1 VGCDRRIGV
10 VTVPPTFNDD
20 ERRNFLRYTRTEQWP
35 MFQRYPI
42 DEELHA
48 ELLAQMLN
56 CTPAHVRA
64 LVQSLSDVT
73 RTIAAQM
80 MSVRQPRA
88 AVEALP
94 FRDGDRVVA
103 VGDSITADRI
113 GWFEML
119 SASMDR
125 AGNRAVSRHNLGV
138 SGNTTAD
145 VLERFDLLEA
155 ARPTFVLVMLGTNDA
170 RSHGRPISHRMATAQ
185 ETERNLLALIE
196 LITIDLG
203 ASVRLITPPAVDEG
217 RISAFFAEMPL
228 RWSPASV
235 AEVADTVRKVDPG
248 CIDIHA
254 AMQAYGVD
262 GLLEPDGV
270 HPNRAGQEF
279 IFRNVLAALH
289 IGGPS

>member
-1 VGCDRRIGV
+1 
-10 VTVPPTFNDD
+10 VTVRATFTDD
-20 ERRNFLRYTRTEQWP
+20 ERRNFLRYTRTEEWP
-35 MFQRYPI
+35 IFQRYPI

-48 ELLAQMLN
+48 KLLAQMLN

-64 LVQSLSDVT
+64 LVQSLSDAT
-73 RTIAAQM
+73 RTSAAEM
-80 MSVRQPRA
+80 MSVQQPRA

-103 VGDSITADRI
+103 VGDSITADRT

-119 SASMDR
+119 SASIDL
-125 AGNRAVSRHNLGV
+125 AGNRAVARHNLGV

-155 ARPTFVLVMLGTNDA
+155 ARPTFVLLMVGTNDA

-203 ASVRLITPPAVDEG
+203 ASVRLITPPAVDHG
-217 RISAFFAEMPL
+217 LISAFFADMPL

-235 AEVADTVRKVDPG
+235 AEVADTVRKVDPA
-248 CIDIHA
+248 CVDVHA
-254 AMQAYGVD
+254 AMEAYGPA

-270 HPNRAGQEF
+270 HPNRAGQQF
-279 IFRNVLAALH
+279 ILRNVLAALH
-289 IGGPS
+289 ADRPS